1 MSQAKVDKYKKEK
14 ANRKETLAKQK
25 RNKKITKFC
34 AGVAV
39 AALALWI
46 GVSTVD
52 AIKANRPVETIYCET
67 AELDEYI
74 NGLYQD
80 VDTTEAN

>member
-1 MSQAKVDKYKKEK
+1 MSQAKVDQYKKEK
-14 ANRKETLAKQK
+14 ANRKETIAKDK

-39 AALALWI
+39 GLLAVWI
-46 GVSTVD
+46 GVSTVA
-52 AIKANRPVETIYCET
+52 AIKESRPVETIYCET
-67 AELDEYI
+67 GALDEYI
-74 NGLYQD
+74 NGLYE